1 MRYLF
6 LSLLFICCLPIAS
19 QSPSDLRSEQV
30 FLRPMAYSCA
40 AGDSIDVDGVVT
52 CIAKDRMRPYGRY
65 VYLETIDGDSV
76 ISRQKVVCDNDG
88 YFRAR
93 MATDTDPKARI
104 GYLRAYT
111 NLMRDFS
118 AESFAIQPILINSN
132 FPKRC
137 SPTADAVRLIA
148 IPSGGVLVPSN
159 SFMQGVTALL
169 TDTNG
174 YPLSGIA
181 VDLVND
187 KGTVVYNAV
196 TSKSGQALLWL
207 MPNVGDTY
215 SVNCVVNGERV
226 TSPLADVSKSA
237 IKLTAMMVKNT
248 VKYDILNVSCLDGLS
263 LYTYDR
269 FNGLCKAGVV
279 NAQGS

>member
-76 ISRQKVVCDNDG
+76 ISRQKVACDNDG

-196 TSKSGQALLWL
+196 TSKSGQAMLWL

-237 IKLTAMMVKNT
+237 IKLTAMMVK
-248 VKYDILNVSCLDGLS
+248 KHGKI
-263 LYTYDR
+263 
-269 FNGLCKAGVV
+269 
-279 NAQGS
+279 